1 MKIIDLNK
9 KEINIFLD
17 LDGVIC
23 NWLSAAA
30 KTFNIDDSDPKI
42 RDFLKSGKDI
52 DELVKGDIWQLIDKE
67 GEDWWTN
74 LEIFPWTHK
83 LVNSL
88 RKESSNF
95 AFLTSPSNNPIC
107 CSGKTKWIKKHFGE
121 QFKDFIITSKKY
133 LCASKNSILIDDLDK
148 NISKFKKYGGYTYLW
163 PHSYRFLDKEIDV
176 NDTIKD
182 LIKYIKILKKVG

>member
-1 MKIIDLNK
+1 MKIIDLNQ

-23 NWLSAAA
+23 DWISAAA
-30 KTFNIDDSDPKI
+30 KTLNIDDSDPEI

-52 DELVKGDIWQLIDKE
+52 DELFQGNIWKLIDKE

-74 LEIFPWTHK
+74 LEMFPWSNK

-88 RKESSNF
+88 RKESPNF
-95 AFLTSPSNNPIC
+95 AFLTSPSNNPLC
-107 CSGKTKWIKKHFGE
+107 GSGKIKWMKKHFGYK
-121 QFKDFIITSKKY
+121 FKDFIITSKKY
-133 LCASKNSILIDDLDK
+133 LCASKNSILIDDLGK
-148 NISKFKKYGGYTYLW
+148 NLSKFKKFGGHTYLW
-163 PHSYRFLDKEIDV
+163 PNSYRFIDKEIDV

-182 LIKYIKILKKVG
+182 LISYIKILKKEK